1 LGYIMKK
8 PRLLKASATA
18 FLSLVFCFNP
28 GILRAEPGP
37 GPDSLSNARRQAR
50 MDDRG
55 LVKSGYQD
63 LQEEKSQRFKKLE
76 WLIMQSLMNQYQ
88 KLPVVVEE
96 DGE

>member
-1 LGYIMKK
+1 
-8 PRLLKASATA
+8 
-18 FLSLVFCFNP
+18 
-28 GILRAEPGP
+28 
-37 GPDSLSNARRQAR
+37 